1 MRPITHCINKQLAD
15 LCQKA
20 LKLEELSSKIIKFLP
35 PEFAPYCQ
43 VTSFNRG
50 VLHLSTVNAAW
61 ATQLRFVVG
70 ELRDKLRKE
79 AGLYQLSSIKIGVIE
94 PAGQLSTDEISTKK
108 YTLSAEVKEL
118 VLNESQ
124 KYAYE
129 PLKKAL

>member
-1 MRPITHCINKQLAD
+1 M
-15 LCQKA
+15 
-20 LKLEELSSKIIKFLP
+20 
-35 PEFAPYCQ
+35 
-43 VTSFNRG
+43 
-50 VLHLSTVNAAW
+50 
-61 ATQLRFVVG
+61 RFVVG

-129 PLKKAL
+129 PLKKALLNLTTKKNQL